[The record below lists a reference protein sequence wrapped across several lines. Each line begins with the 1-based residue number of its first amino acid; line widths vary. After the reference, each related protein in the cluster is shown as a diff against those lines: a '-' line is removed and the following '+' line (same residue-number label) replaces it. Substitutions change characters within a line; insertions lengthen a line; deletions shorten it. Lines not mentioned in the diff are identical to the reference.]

1 MIEIQGPEEKDREL
15 MHFLEYSNL
24 IIDIDL
30 FF

>member
-1 MIEIQGPEEKDREL
+1 MEIQGPEENDRVL
-15 MHFLEYSNL
+15 MHFLEYVNL

>member
-1 MIEIQGPEEKDREL
+1 MEIQILEEKGRVL
-15 MHFLEYSNL
+15 MHFLEYGNL